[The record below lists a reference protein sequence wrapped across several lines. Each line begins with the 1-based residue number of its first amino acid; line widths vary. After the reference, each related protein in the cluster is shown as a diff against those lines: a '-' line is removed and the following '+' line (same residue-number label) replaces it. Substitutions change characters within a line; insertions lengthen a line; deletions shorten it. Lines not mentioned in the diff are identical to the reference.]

1 MYLPKSF
8 FLTIY
13 PVEIYTKRRKEGEK
27 MTYEEALAFIY
38 SRRKFQKSSGHERMI
53 RLLELLDNPHKKLRF
68 IHIVGTNGKGSV
80 STALAE
86 VLKKSG
92 YKTGLFTSP
101 FIFEFA
107 ERIKVNGE
115 FIPKNRIAE
124 LTAIIK
130 EKALL
135 MEKENLYPTVFEVT
149 TALGLLYFK
158 ETACDTVVLEA
169 GIGGKNDST
178 NVIDAPDLAVIT
190 SVSLDHTEMLGN
202 SPEQI
207 AKEKCGIL
215 KNGCSMVSYPFDGEK
230 FGYIPQPE
238 GVAEVIRQECKKGG
252 NPLFVPDTGKAAV
265 EKSSLSGTRI
275 NYDGLTFNINL
286 CGKHQIA
293 NMMTV
298 ITAARVL
305 REKGYNIS
313 DDDICLGIEEFKMPG
328 RTEIIE
334 GELTVILDGGHN
346 VGCMKALRETVQSF
360 LRGRKITLLMSF
372 MKDKDYEE
380 AISLIA
386 PLCENIVFTQTDS
399 KRGETAEALSEIAK
413 KYCSNVYAESDTEKA
428 FKLAKE
434 KAQGDVLI
442 VAGSFYLVSE
452 VRNKFL

>member
-1 MYLPKSF
+1 
-8 FLTIY
+8 
-13 PVEIYTKRRKEGEK
+13 
-27 MTYEEALAFIY
+27 MTYDEALEFIY
-38 SRRKFQKSSGHERMI
+38 SRRKFQKSSGHERII
-53 RLLELLDNPHKKLRF
+53 RLLELLGNPHKKLRF
-68 IHIVGTNGKGSV
+68 IHVVGTNGKGSV
-80 STALAE
+80 STALSE
-86 VLKKSG
+86 VLICSG

-101 FIFEFA
+101 FIFEFG
-107 ERIKVNGE
+107 ERIKVDGE
-115 FIPKNRIAE
+115 FIPENKIAE
-124 LTAIIK
+124 LTALIK
-130 EKALL
+130 EKTLL
-135 MEKENLYPTVFEVT
+135 MEKEDLYPTVFEVT

-158 ETACDTVVLEA
+158 EKGCDIVVLEA

-215 KNGCSMVSYPFDGEK
+215 KNGCPMVSYPFDGAE

-238 GVAEVIRQECKKGG
+238 GVAEVIRQECEKGK
-252 NPLFVPDTGKAAV
+252 NPLYVPETEKAV
-265 EKSSLSGTRI
+265 IEKCDLSGTVLS
-275 NYDGLTFNINL
+275 YDGLTVKIDL

-293 NMMTV
+293 NMLTV

-313 DDDICLGIEEFKMPG
+313 DDDIRQGIEDFKMPG

-334 GELTVILDGGHN
+334 GEPTVILDGGHN
-346 VGCMKALRETVQSF
+346 VGCMKALRETAESF
-360 LRGRKITLLMSF
+360 LKGRKITLLMSF

-386 PLCENIVFTQTDS
+386 PLCENIILTQTDS
-399 KRGETAEALSEIAK
+399 IRGETAEALAEIAK
-413 KYCSNVYAESDTEKA
+413 KYCGNVYAVSDTEKA
-428 FKLAKE
+428 FTLAKE
-434 KAQGDVLI
+434 KAQDDVLI